1 MCKLILLLPSLGSNF
16 KWGFL
21 LVKIL
26 MTLKLEPQRDPTSTE
41 GVKLQLVSRITIIQT
56 FFFRLGGGGGKGGDC
71 LELLLTEG
79 KLKTKQTKAR

>member
-1 MCKLILLLPSLGSNF
+1 
-16 KWGFL
+16 
-21 LVKIL
+21 

-56 FFFRLGGGGGKGGDC
+56 FFFFSLGRGGGKGGDC